1 MNNTIPP
8 LLLWLHRRKQNLE
21 DTIEETENNPAL
33 QPGDIAAKMYI
44 KIIAGRLHEIET
56 FINKIH
62 HYANSNSRQQSES
75 ETFPARA

>member
-8 LLLWLHRRKQNLE
+8 LLRWLHRRKQNLE

-62 HYANSNSRQQSES
+62 HENSNRDQQSES
-75 ETFPARA
+75 QTFPARA